1 MEGNKQRYNG
11 KNNLG
16 IIKQYR
22 NGKIVELN
30 TRKNKGPTKKKIR
43 YEERTHK
50 EIKADQKQ
58 MKESEMCKEK
68 KLACEA
74 KISDLKQKYKD
85 ANERVKKLEAEV

>member
-30 TRKNKGPTKKKIR
+30 TRKNKGPNKKKTI

-50 EIKADQKQ
+50 GIKADQKQ
-58 MKESEMCKEK
+58 TKESEMCKEK
-68 KLACEA
+68 
-74 KISDLKQKYKD
+74 
-85 ANERVKKLEAEV
+85 N